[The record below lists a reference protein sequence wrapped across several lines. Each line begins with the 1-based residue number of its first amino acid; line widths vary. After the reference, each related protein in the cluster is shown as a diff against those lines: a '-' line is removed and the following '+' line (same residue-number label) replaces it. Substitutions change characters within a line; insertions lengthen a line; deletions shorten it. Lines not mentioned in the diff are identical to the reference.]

1 MPRTDSGTRT
11 SVRSK
16 SVATANTRRPSCLQA
31 KPPKGR
37 SSDALL
43 PGRMVVTDLM
53 EFAVSYRGGAWTGIV
68 VDIARAE
75 PGESEIEWP
84 QVIPLT
90 QAFGV
95 TGSRRTPL
103 PAAASPHRP
112 EAARHDPAA
121 TARQAQRPLPRSDRP
136 IEPSASVREL
146 PAFASSALLRFEC
159 GRDDQRRPDPG

>member
-1 MPRTDSGTRT
+1 
-11 SVRSK
+11 
-16 SVATANTRRPSCLQA
+16 LQA

-84 QVIPLT
+84 
-90 QAFGV
+90 
-95 TGSRRTPL
+95 
-103 PAAASPHRP
+103 
-112 EAARHDPAA
+112 
-121 TARQAQRPLPRSDRP
+121 
-136 IEPSASVREL
+136 
-146 PAFASSALLRFEC
+146 
-159 GRDDQRRPDPG
+159 